1 MDFKTYKELFENY
14 NKEYVEL
21 RTKYSSIF
29 DYMEKLEKHLHNFDK
44 EIIEISGCPQE
55 YCDCST
61 SIDYEKG
68 IISYFLSEDDYYS
81 PQTIINFEIPF
92 DEVFKIKIVDELG
105 QYITEMFSKEGF
117 IKKGWKENG
126 NN

>member
-1 MDFKTYKELFENY
+1 MNYETYKELLENY

-21 RTKYSSIF
+21 RTKYSYLF
-29 DYMEKLEKHLHNFDK
+29 NYTEK
-44 EIIEISGCPQE
+44 
-55 YCDCST
+55 CDCST

-92 DEVFKIKIVDELG
+92 DEVFKIKTVDELG

-126 NN
+126 N